1 MPAGLPPAVGLPNL
15 NHWHCI
21 RVGESQTP
29 VLVIDDV
36 LPGAAALL
44 DYAGTQAFSAD
55 AANFYPGVRCPAPA
69 GYALALQALWP
80 LVSQIWPRS
89 GQCGA
94 SGGFSEGSTADGQ
107 PWRAMLV
114 RQAAFAITTTAPRQL
129 RPIQMLPHIDT
140 AGDDTLALVHYL
152 MGSEHGGTSF
162 YRHRSSGLERIS
174 ETALPGY
181 AAALKQEALAQ
192 QLHLTPGYQAGDSA
206 LFQRIGQVEAQF
218 NRALIYPAN
227 LLHSGDILQALSLEQ
242 NPQAATPAGGRLTV
256 SCLLQLQY

>member
-1 MPAGLPPAVGLPNL
+1 MPSCAQPAVGLPHL
-15 NHWHCI
+15 SHWHCI
-21 RVGESQTP
+21 RVGVSQTP
-29 VLVIDDV
+29 VLVIDEL
-36 LPGAAALL
+36 LPGAAALR
-44 DYAGTQAFSAD
+44 DYAGTQAFIAD
-55 AANFYPGVRCPAPA
+55 PANFYPGVRCAAPA

-89 GQCGA
+89 GE
-94 SGGFSEGSTADGQ
+94 SGGSGEWGGSGDGQ
-107 PWRAMLV
+107 PWRAMQV
-114 RQAAFAITTTAPRQL
+114 RQAAFAITTTAPRHL

-140 AGDDTLALVHYL
+140 SSDDTLALVHYL
-152 MGSEHGGTSF
+152 MSPEHGGTSF

-227 LLHSGDILQALSLEQ
+227 LLHSGDILQALAPEQ
-242 NPQAATPAGGRLTV
+242 ERLSAEPAHGRLTV